1 MRCMYHKG
9 EGKYP
14 EKENA
19 FHLQGCLSFTDSL
32 NFIADIKCHFLKENF
47 PADFSTFLQHHFE
60 GSRMGIIIP
69 NFQIQRYEMR
79 AMNKFSWW

>member
-47 PADFSTFLQHHFE
+47 PADFSTFL
-60 GSRMGIIIP
+60 
-69 NFQIQRYEMR
+69 
-79 AMNKFSWW
+79 